1 MSHAHVDRS
10 TDERGANVVSIKAI
24 DAGSVKPADI
34 LMTSELA
41 TRPRKPAN
49 LAAEVAAFC
58 ELSALLAIDAQRTLK
73 RFLEL
78 AIILCDAGSAGISLL
93 DTDAAGKSVFRWDT
107 LAGPLAVHLNDTT
120 PRYFSPCG
128 LCLDAGRTILV
139 DRPTRAFDYFSSA
152 VKPLMEALIVPL
164 YDTGGLALGTIW
176 IVCHDA
182 NRFDAEDAR
191 VMEQLAIQMVL
202 ALKVR
207 QAQSDAAR
215 TLAEVKSL
223 REANASL
230 IDDGAF
236 LRGILESSGDCIKVL
251 DLDGRM
257 LFMSPGGQREMEVDD
272 FALVRGK
279 LWTNY
284 LDEGGRQA
292 AKDALD
298 LAKEGGI
305 GRFRASAHTAKGTPK
320 YWDVQVTPILNEVGA
335 LKQLLA
341 ISRDVSEEYK
351 AEKQRD
357 LLANELEHRIRNTLT
372 MVSAIVSQTFRA
384 ASSNDD
390 AVASVL
396 ERISALSRAQD
407 ILRKTTWTSAA
418 MEDLM
423 EGALAPHRTGD
434 ARYRLSGPNIFLSAK
449 QSLSLSLA
457 VHELATNATKYGALS
472 DDAGHVEASWG
483 VENIGEKAMF
493 RFDWTEIGG
502 PPVRKPERRGFGSRL
517 IEMTLASDFD
527 GGFGIE
533 YAPSGVHCHVSSSLS
548 RVQYGPADRLLGAL
562 SQADSRASPL

>member
-1 MSHAHVDRS
+1 MAHAQADRS
-10 TDERGANVVSIKAI
+10 TDERGANVVSIKA
-24 DAGSVKPADI
+24 DDVGSVKPADI

-58 ELSALLAIDAQRTLK
+58 ELSALLAIDPQRTLK

-93 DTDAAGKSVFRWDT
+93 DTDADGKPVFRWDT
-107 LAGPLAVHLNDTT
+107 LAGPLAVHLNGTT

-164 YDTGGLALGTIW
+164 YDTGGLPLGTIW
-176 IVCHDA
+176 IVCHNA
-182 NRFDAEDAR
+182 KRFDAEDAR

-207 QAQSDAAR
+207 QSQSDAAR
-215 TLAEVKSL
+215 ALAEVESL

-251 DLDGRM
+251 DLEGRT
-257 LFMSPGGQREMEVDD
+257 LFMSPGGQRVMEVDD
-272 FALVRGK
+272 FTVIRGQP
-279 LWTNY
+279 WTNF
-284 LDEGGRQA
+284 LEGEGRQA
-292 AKDALD
+292 AEDALV
-298 LAKEGGI
+298 LARDGGI
-305 GRFRASAHTAKGTPK
+305 GRFRASANTAKGTPK
-320 YWDVQVTPILNEVGA
+320 HWDVQVTPILNEIGA
-335 LKQLLA
+335 PKQLLA
-341 ISRDVSEEYK
+341 ISRDVSEENK
-351 AEKQRD
+351 AEKHRT

-372 MVSAIVSQTFRA
+372 MVSAIVRQTFRG
-384 ASSNDD
+384 ASSKED
-390 AVASVL
+390 AVSSVL
-396 ERISALSRAQD
+396 ERIAALSRAQD

-423 EGALAPHRTGD
+423 AGALAPHLTGD
-434 ARYRLSGPNIFLSAK
+434 GRYRLAGPNIFLSAK
-449 QSLSLSLA
+449 QSLALALA

-472 DDAGHVEASWG
+472 NNAGYVEASWG
-483 VENIGEKAMF
+483 VEDIDGKATF

-502 PPVRKPERRGFGSRL
+502 PLVRKPERRGFGSRL

-533 YAPSGVHCHVSSSLS
+533 YAASGVHCHVLSSLS
-548 RVQYGPADRLLGAL
+548 SLSGGPADR
-562 SQADSRASPL
+562 S